1 MLAVR
6 ADMQDAFGVSI
17 RRDERVDFTQG
28 EQAVIKF
35 DVPENLRSIAFTLN
49 GSVKVC
55 HVLCAVCWGVTAV
68 PCNCNCFDCCGCPA
82 IALTAVAA
90 RYLDHAIRRAQDIHS
105 LPLHA
110 SQRAEQQR

>member
-1 MLAVR
+1 MPRLVKCVWQPLMLAVR

-55 HVLCAVCWGVTAV
+55 HVLYVGA
-68 PCNCNCFDCCGCPA
+68 
-82 IALTAVAA
+82 
-90 RYLDHAIRRAQDIHS
+90 
-105 LPLHA
+105 
-110 SQRAEQQR
+110 